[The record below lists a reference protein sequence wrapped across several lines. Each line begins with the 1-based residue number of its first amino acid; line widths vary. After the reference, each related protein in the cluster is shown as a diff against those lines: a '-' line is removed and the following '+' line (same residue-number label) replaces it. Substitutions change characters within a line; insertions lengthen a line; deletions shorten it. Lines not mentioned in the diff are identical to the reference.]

1 MELNAFEMKTEN
13 KEIYEFYKEYNLDFE
28 NMNLIFI
35 NILKK
40 LIVNLDTSLNNNIAS
55 NLLNQIKT
63 IDLKINTINT
73 SLIKSQEDLSS
84 TFSLK
89 LNAYQKDYIENLNL
103 IISQNNLSL
112 RENFIKE
119 ANENLVNKTSTII
132 TELLP
137 KNQETINREI
147 TSCLSNFKSS
157 LLTDTTILMSN
168 TLNKETFE
176 NTFKSINDTFGKS
189 HITFSELIQSTERKM
204 NDFKETLLLNN
215 LSQKTLQDNVSE
227 ILKKFENGSSKGNIS
242 EHITYNILLSL
253 FPCAQIDHVGNEHKE
268 SGDIILIR
276 NNKPKILIENKDH
289 ESKNVLKHEVDKFI
303 RDCEIQNCCGIMFA
317 QHRGICNK
325 ENFEI
330 QIHNKNVLL
339 YVHEVHF
346 DKNTIKTA
354 VEIVEHFKERLDE
367 ITFNNNEFTIE
378 TETLEEINKDFIM
391 YINQKHNMIKLLKD
405 FDEKMAHSIN
415 ELKMP
420 NLEKY
425 LSSKFAYSFNQ
436 NSNLCKFCNKFVLKS
451 MPQHLRHCPEAVEF
465 EHLKKEGENKTEN
478 HKIGG
483 TLILTDDDSSAK
495 KEISTTKKLKQS
507 KISKPSK

>member
-1 MELNAFEMKTEN
+1 
-13 KEIYEFYKEYNLDFE
+13 
-28 NMNLIFI
+28 
-35 NILKK
+35 
-40 LIVNLDTSLNNNIAS
+40 
-55 NLLNQIKT
+55 
-63 IDLKINTINT
+63 
-73 SLIKSQEDLSS
+73 
-84 TFSLK
+84 
-89 LNAYQKDYIENLNL
+89 
-103 IISQNNLSL
+103 
-112 RENFIKE
+112 
-119 ANENLVNKTSTII
+119 
-132 TELLP
+132 
-137 KNQETINREI
+137 
-147 TSCLSNFKSS
+147 
-157 LLTDTTILMSN
+157 
-168 TLNKETFE
+168 
-176 NTFKSINDTFGKS
+176 
-189 HITFSELIQSTERKM
+189 M

-242 EHITYNILLSL
+242 EHITYNVLLSL
-253 FPCAQIDHVGNEHKE
+253 FPCAQIDHVGNEQKE

-289 ESKNVLKHEVDKFI
+289 ESKNVIKHEVDKFI

-346 DKNTIKTA
+346 DKNIIKTA

-367 ITFNNNEFTIE
+367 LSFNNNEFTIE

-451 MPQHLRHCPEAVEF
+451 MPQHLRHCPDAIEF
-465 EHLKKEGENKTEN
+465 EYLKKENES
-478 HKIGG
+478 KIGNPITG
-483 TLILTDDDSSAK
+483 DVTISTDDDSSAK

-507 KISKPSK
+507 KISKLSK